1 MSDTPFIMSYSLTYL
16 ILPSTDLRICI
27 DSIISYTED
36 SIYYIDH
43 STGKTS
49 TLLFD
54 PETSNGIIA
63 KQLLDEL
70 KQPSKPELSPKE
82 AVEPELN
89 EQTIKTLSRISD
101 VLFEKDKS
109 ILIKLLSE
117 DAHFLKIWR
126 EIQNRNFL
134 HRELWCTFNEKTKEL
149 TACGKLSAMKKT
161 EEKPTVTVGPVCPA
175 SNSSLS
181 LSAALAKVLA
191 DHLAQEAARNQD

>member
-1 MSDTPFIMSYSLTYL
+1 MSDAPFISHNGRFLN
-16 ILPSTDLRICI
+16 LPSGFRIAI
-27 DSIISYTED
+27 ESIISYGPD
-36 SIYYIDH
+36 AIYYTEPL
-43 STGKTS
+43 TGKNL

-54 PETSNGIIA
+54 PVCNTGIIA

-109 ILIKLLSE
+109 ILIELLSE
-117 DAHFLKIWR
+117 DAHFLRIWR
-126 EIQNRNFL
+126 EIQKHNLL
-134 HRELWCTFNEKTKEL
+134 HKELWCTFNEKTKEL